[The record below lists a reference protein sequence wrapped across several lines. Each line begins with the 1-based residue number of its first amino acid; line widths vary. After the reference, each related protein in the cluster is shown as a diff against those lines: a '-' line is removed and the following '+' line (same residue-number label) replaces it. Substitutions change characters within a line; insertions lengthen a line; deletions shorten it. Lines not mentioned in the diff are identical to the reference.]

1 MIHNQAHTLREGAP
15 NSVDALSLFADRL
28 RADDMLERATA
39 IVILVTLLLAMPIGI
54 ALADDPDTPTPTA
67 AAPVSE
73 DETMAPD
80 ATSTPEPTTMTPT
93 VVAPT
98 TVAPTDLAPT
108 AAEPT
113 AMPDGAGPAMVGE
126 VRSGAS
132 LGAAVAA
139 QTTVTPK
146 PVTPTPTVPAT
157 TPSPATSYVAA
168 LVGETIV
175 PVGGQGSSEVFVS
188 FVDIESGIRAF
199 ELRLTFDPDIIRVE
213 GKDGPQIT
221 TRSPI
226 DVASVD
232 NEKGVIVLVLSSS
245 KGASLRSTNAWEKIA
260 TITWTARQEG
270 KSVIAIDENS
280 TFVTAAG
287 DTLTLDAAN
296 DGVVF
301 ARAPGT
307 LQGRVLL
314 QGRQNYAGASVSGA
328 LSKSRS
334 DTAVTDESGRFAIAT
349 SHGEGFYTIVVSM
362 PGYLSAESNRP
373 VKMTVDATVDLGEIT
388 LIGGDVNGDNEID
401 VRDLSYVAWHF
412 DETTSDADVNGNG
425 IVDIFDLSLI
435 AANFGRKGPTEWDVS
450 N

>member
-1 MIHNQAHTLREGAP
+1 
-15 NSVDALSLFADRL
+15 
-28 RADDMLERATA
+28 MLERAITIA
-39 IVILVTLLLAMPIGI
+39 ILIILLLATPISVVW
-54 ALADDPDTPTPTA
+54 ADDPDAPTPTVTV
-67 AAPVSE
+67 PISE
-73 DETMAPD
+73 DETMAPE
-80 ATSTPEPTTMTPT
+80 ATSTPEPTKN
-93 VVAPT
+93 VPT
-98 TVAPTDLAPT
+98 TVELTTVEPTTAAPTAADPASHGNEIA

-113 AMPDGAGPAMVGE
+113 ATPDGVELTAADQAHTE
-126 VRSGAS
+126 AS

-139 QTTVTPK
+139 QATATATPRPTTEPK

-157 TPSPATSYVAA
+157 TPSPATSYVAV

-175 PVGGQGSSEVFVS
+175 PLGGQGSSEVFVS
-188 FVDIESGIRAF
+188 FVDIESGIQAF

-232 NEKGVIVLVLSSS
+232 NEKGVIVLVLSRS
-245 KGASLRSTNAWEKIA
+245 KQASLRSTNAWEKIA

-287 DTLTLDAAN
+287 DTLTPDATN

-307 LQGRVLL
+307 LHGRVLL
-314 QGRQNYAGASVSGA
+314 QGRQNYAGAAVSGA

-334 DTAVTDESGRFAIAT
+334 DTAVTDGSGRFAIAT
-349 SHGEGFYTIVVSM
+349 SHGEGFYTVTVSM

-401 VRDLSYVAWHF
+401 VRDLAYVAWHF
-412 DETTSDADVNGNG
+412 DETTPDADINGDG

-435 AANFGRKGPTEWDVS
+435 AANFGRKGPIEWDVPG
-450 N
+450 